1 MKGFL
6 TALIIMLVLIFL
18 LFIYSGYVENTFSSL
33 SRHIGEIEVA
43 IKSESF
49 EKALFL
55 AKQLREKLKE
65 KARILY
71 FVTDRALIDEAFT
84 ECEKLLSFIIS
95 EDKAEALASASGIRA
110 MLEKTEEKSTI
121 RFP

>member
-6 TALIIMLVLIFL
+6 TALIIMLVLLFL

-65 KARILY
+65 KAGILY

-95 EDKAEALASASGIRA
+95 EDKAEALASASGIRV
-110 MLEKTEEKSTI
+110 MIEKTEEKSTI